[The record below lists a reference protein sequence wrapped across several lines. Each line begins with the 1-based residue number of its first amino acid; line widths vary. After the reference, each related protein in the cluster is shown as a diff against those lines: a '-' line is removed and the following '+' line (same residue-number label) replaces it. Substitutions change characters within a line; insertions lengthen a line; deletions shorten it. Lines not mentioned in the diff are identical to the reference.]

1 MKSIKRKLGSKRG
14 ASMLMAMVFLLF
26 CLMIGGSVLAAAS
39 ANGSRAARKLAEEQD
54 YLSQRSA
61 TLLLADMLKGPED
74 TAMQLT
80 VKNVKRKEH
89 TTVSFMA
96 HGSSADTEL
105 QKLLHKI
112 AIEDYLVANNIRPG
126 EDCTVNYPAF
136 VGTLS
141 STPGKTGTITLALT
155 SDSTV
160 TGSLTAR
167 YDATDPNEFI
177 IDYAVETAA
186 ATESTSAEY
195 QTSYLSL
202 SMKCYIAQGSPVV
215 IDGVSTTTT
224 VIRWEDPVIQKGGA

>member
-14 ASMLMAMVFLLF
+14 ASMLLALVFLMF
-26 CLMIGGSVLAAAS
+26 CMFVGGSVLAAAT
-39 ANGSRAARKLAEEQD
+39 ANGSRAARKLTEEQD

-61 TLLLADMLKGPED
+61 TLLLADMLKGSED

-80 VKNVKRKEH
+80 VKNVKRGDH
-89 TTVSFMA
+89 TTVSFMV

-105 QKLLHKI
+105 QKLLYKI
-112 AIEDYLVANNIRPG
+112 AMADYLVANNIQSG
-126 EDCTVNYPAF
+126 ENCTVNYPAV
-136 VGTLS
+136 VGS
-141 STPGKTGTITLALT
+141 STSAPSKTGTVTLALT
-155 SDSTV
+155 SGSTV

-177 IDYAVETAA
+177 IDYAVETVA
-186 ATESTSAEY
+186 ATKSASAEY

-215 IDGVSTTTT
+215 IDRVSTTTT